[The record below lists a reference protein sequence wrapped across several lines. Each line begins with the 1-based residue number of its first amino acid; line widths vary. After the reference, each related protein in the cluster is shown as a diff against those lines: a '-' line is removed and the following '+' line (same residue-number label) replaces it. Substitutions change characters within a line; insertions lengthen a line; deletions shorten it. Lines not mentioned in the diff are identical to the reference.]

1 MAPGCMFCGGILNQP
16 ERGRRRRY
24 CSRSCRA
31 HAYRARR
38 ATPEPSPRARPHSLN
53 AVAITR
59 TAVDLADREG
69 IEGLSMRRLAG
80 ELGVAT
86 AALYRYFTD
95 RERLLVTMT
104 ELALAES
111 PPPPAVLTH
120 WRERLHHEATQEWL
134 MYQRHPWLLP
144 LLARTTPP
152 ISPSLL
158 DILERSFAALDTL
171 PVPRSDLLTTYLA
184 CSGLVQG
191 LALLRNAEGS
201 AGREPT
207 SSTPAESG
215 LAEFAELTDPALRPA
230 LHKAL
235 ARSAEPDFDTLLD
248 QALDLLLDGVAVR
261 YRTANA

>member
-1 MAPGCMFCGGILNQP
+1 
-16 ERGRRRRY
+16 
-24 CSRSCRA
+24 
-31 HAYRARR
+31 
-38 ATPEPSPRARPHSLN
+38 
-53 AVAITR
+53 
-59 TAVDLADREG
+59 
-69 IEGLSMRRLAG
+69 MRRLAG

-95 RERLLVTMT
+95 REQLLVTMT
-104 ELALAES
+104 ELVLAES

-152 ISPSLL
+152 MSPPLL

-184 CSGLVQG
+184 CSGLLQG
-191 LALLRNAEGS
+191 LALLRNA
-201 AGREPT
+201 GREPT
-207 SSTPAESG
+207 SPTPAESG
-215 LAEFAELTDPALRPA
+215 LPELAELTDPALRPA